1 MGEFISALFPG
12 LAVMPN
18 WHPLL
23 VHFPIALLSCYFL
36 LDLAATL
43 TGKTAWHNSA
53 DGLLYLGTLFAAI
66 AVALGFQA
74 AATVAHS
81 EAVHPI
87 LASHHDHGLAVLGM
101 AVLLSL
107 WRWLQ
112 SRALSMAAKPASPAV
127 FIELL
132 RLALAACML
141 IVMALGADMG
151 GLMVYGH
158 GVGVRVPEL
167 EHGDAHQ
174 HSQEPAHDHD
184 HADKA
189 DDHHHHHH

>member
-1 MGEFISALFPG
+1 MGDFISAQFPG

-18 WHPLL
+18 LHPLF

-43 TGKTAWHNSA
+43 TGKTAWRNTA

-87 LASHHDHGLAVLGM
+87 LASHHDHGLAVLGI
-101 AVLLSL
+101 AFLLSL

-112 SRALSMAAKPASPAV
+112 SRTRSIAAKPAGPSV
-127 FIELL
+127 FFEIL
-132 RLALAACML
+132 RLTLAAFML
-141 IVMALGADMG
+141 IVMAHGADMG
-151 GLMVYGH
+151 GLMVFGH
-158 GVGVRVPEL
+158 GVGVRAL
-167 EHGDAHQ
+167 EHGSEPQ
-174 HSQEPAHDHD
+174 HSHEHEHEHEDA
-184 HADKA
+184 A